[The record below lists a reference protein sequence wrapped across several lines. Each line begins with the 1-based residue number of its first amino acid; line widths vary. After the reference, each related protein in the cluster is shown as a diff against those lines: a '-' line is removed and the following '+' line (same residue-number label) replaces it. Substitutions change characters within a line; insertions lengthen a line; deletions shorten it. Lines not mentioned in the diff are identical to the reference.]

1 MKTEVRL
8 GKADIKKPAATTAVT
23 MQGLWRLVFWGSG
36 ATTAMLIAV
45 LAGRGV
51 VASQRAAVALSSLGG
66 TSVAVMQPGQTLA
79 QATPHSPDAQVDARR
94 LADAVRD
101 LAADDDQIKSRLAA
115 VEHSMDDVTGSI
127 AQQAARAATVTATSP
142 PWPDGPPVPA
152 TPAAIAAVV
161 APPLAM
167 PMEYGVDIGSALSI
181 QALRARWAGIH
192 SAHPELFD
200 GLVPTVTLRDTPR
213 SNRPEL
219 RLVVGPLAGAD
230 AAAQLCATLGR
241 YHLFCQPTIFAGQ
254 HLALE

>member
-1 MKTEVRL
+1 MKAEVRL
-8 GKADIKKPAATTAVT
+8 AKADLKKPAATTAVT

-51 VASQRAAVALSSLGG
+51 VASQRATVALSSLGG
-66 TSVAVMQPGQTLA
+66 TSVAVMQPGQ
-79 QATPHSPDAQVDARR
+79 QAPSQVTSHPLDAQIETKR

-101 LAADDDQIKSRLAA
+101 LTADDDQIKSRLAA

-127 AQQAARAATVTATSP
+127 AQQAARAATATAT

-152 TPAAIAAVV
+152 TPAAITAVV

-192 SAHPELFD
+192 SAHPELFN

-230 AAAQLCATLGR
+230 AAAQLCAVLGSYR
-241 YHLFCQPTIFAGQ
+241 LFCQPTIFAGQ
-254 HLALE
+254 HLALQ